1 MSVIAR
7 FLAFLFDCP
16 MQSTCRR
23 APSWR
28 RPMLRPQP
36 TPILSLTFDAT
47 LSSRAS
53 RNSFKRR
60 HCEQSASFS
69 RSIARSIGR
78 PLRLQFQRRFTQ
90 NVGELSGF
98 FPTVET
104 GVSAPPLQ
112 QPFSIILPPC
122 SRDFCSILYLFLLS
136 SKETSDRQLA
146 LT

>member
-53 RNSFKRR
+53 GNSFKRR
-60 HCEQSASFS
+60 HSRRSASSS
-69 RSIARSIGR
+69 RSIDRT
-78 PLRLQFQRRFTQ
+78 LRRQFQRRSTQ
-90 NVGELSGF
+90 NVGELSGY
-98 FPTVET
+98 FPTVKT
-104 GVSAPPLQ
+104 CISAPPLPL
-112 QPFSIILPPC
+112 PFSIHCSPC
-122 SRDFCSILYLFLLS
+122 APRRPFERVVFFVVVERDL
-136 SKETSDRQLA
+136 EPDRHLA